1 MGKAYSWPIWML
13 DFIPKKYFHTYLFD
27 LATHLRKIG
36 FPQNWPWFPLH
47 RERERER
54 TCSIKEISTNFMQ
67 IMGKYRENIRKEQ
80 RELILK
86 VVPIIWFELLT
97 LELGQGLI
105 WHFLWINKQKAT
117 ILATYEKSRIF
128 ATFKGKSGRVTTKP
142 ESSSISICLLET
154 KCFLPEGWNTQTW
167 L

>member
-1 MGKAYSWPIWML
+1 MPVQSLITEHQGGQRRMNGKSVLLAYLNVRFHS
-13 DFIPKKYFHTYLFD
+13 KKIFSHILVWSGD
-27 LATHLRKIG
+27 SSSENRISSKLAVISTSS
-36 FPQNWPWFPLH
+36 

-105 WHFLWINKQKAT
+105 WHFLSINNHRAASQN
-117 ILATYEKSRIF
+117 LCR
-128 ATFKGKSGRVTTKP
+128 P
-142 ESSSISICLLET
+142 PC
-154 KCFLPEGWNTQTW
+154 PPPWWPHQ
-167 L
+167 

>member
-1 MGKAYSWPIWML
+1 MKSLHNETNDACSKSNNWTPGRAKKKEWEKRIPGLFECQIS
-13 DFIPKKYFHTYLFD
+13 FPKKYFHTYLFD

-105 WHFLWINKQKAT
+105 WHFLSINNHWGASQN
-117 ILATYEKSRIF
+117 SCRPPCPPPW
-128 ATFKGKSGRVTTKP
+128 RP
-142 ESSSISICLLET
+142 H
-154 KCFLPEGWNTQTW
+154 Q
-167 L
+167 